1 MRNLLHAMFRWFFP
15 HKPSAEVLRKYRIPA
30 NLNLH
35 IQLTPDGWF
44 CASVPELPGL
54 VTQARSQQELVVM
67 INDAVL
73 TYFDVPRREAD
84 IIYDKITVGSKVIQ
98 YEGKMQARTV

>member
-1 MRNLLHAMFRWFFP
+1 MNDLFYRLFRWVFP
-15 HKPSAEVLRKYRIPA
+15 HKPSAEVLRKYNIPV
-30 NLNLH
+30 NISLQ

-44 CASVPELPGL
+44 CATAKELPGL
-54 VTQARSQQELVVM
+54 ITQAKSQQELVVM

-84 IIYDKITVGSKVIQ
+84 IIYDRITVGEKTIQ
-98 YEGKMQARTV
+98 YEGKLHALTA